1 MTKFIAIDSG
11 KGGVGKTTT
20 AINLGNALSNMGKE
34 TLVLDGN
41 LTTPNIGVY
50 LGFANPPASVHSVME
65 GTHTIRDAT
74 YVHAS
79 GTKFMPGSININ
91 ALQKI
96 DLNKVKNLHKKLKG
110 CFESVLIDTGSGIT
124 PETLTLMNIAD
135 EILVV
140 TNPELAAVTDALR
153 TIKKAEQQGK
163 TILGVVLNKISEESE
178 MSIENVESVLGVPI
192 IAAIPESIEVRQ
204 SRTMKHPVVYLNPA
218 SDVAAEFN
226 KLAEK
231 LK

>member
-1 MTKFIAIDSG
+1 MTKFIAIVSG
-11 KGGVGKTTT
+11 KGGVGKTTI
-20 AINLGNALSNMGKE
+20 AINLGNSLSNMGKE

-41 LTTPNIGVY
+41 LTTPNIGIY
-50 LGFANPPASVHSVME
+50 LGFTNSPASVHSVME
-65 GTHTIRDAT
+65 GTHAIRDAI

-79 GTKFMPGSININ
+79 GTKFMPGNINID

-96 DLNKVKNLHKKLKG
+96 DLNKIKHLHKKLKG
-110 CFESVLIDTGSGIT
+110 VFESVIMDTGSGIT
-124 PETLTLMNIAD
+124 PETTSIMNIAD
-135 EILVV
+135 EILIV

-153 TIKKAEQQGK
+153 TIKKSEQQGK
-163 TILGVVLNKISEESE
+163 TILGVVVNKVADKNE
-178 MSIENVESVLGVPI
+178 MSVENIASVLGVPV
-192 IAAIPESIEVRQ
+192 IATIPESIDVSQ
-204 SRTMKHPVVYLNPA
+204 SRIMKHPVVYLNPA